1 MEASTRREET
11 LVSAMVAPASL
22 PGGTLDSPALAGIL
36 DTPLEAMTS
45 IASPAFASVILVVAP
60 MAPAS
65 HLAILDPSV
74 ALTAAAAASSSHPT
88 TGTLASAPAA
98 AVMEGLSVLVAAA
111 ADHAAITI
119 IRVL

>member
-11 LVSAMVAPASL
+11 LGSAMVAPASL
-22 PGGTLDSPALAGIL
+22 PGGILDSPV
-36 DTPLEAMTS
+36 EAMTS

-65 HLAILDPSV
+65 HLAILDSQEAAEATLAIRLDPSV

-111 ADHAAITI
+111 AD
-119 IRVL
+119 